1 MSNLPRTEH
10 PRPDFA
16 RECWMTLNGE
26 WDFSIANDRFDQKI
40 IVPFAC
46 ECTLSGIGDT
56 GFHPVVWYRR
66 QFKIPSEMHGKHILL
81 HFGAVDYSCSVWV
94 NGVLVK
100 EHTGG
105 QSSFAAD
112 ITHAIRWDEE
122 NLLVVR
128 VQDDPQNL
136 EQPRGKQFWEEKSRS
151 IFYTRTTG
159 IWQSVWLEA
168 VSPAHLVNVRIT
180 PLFDEKAVCFDY
192 KLSENSG
199 LALETYISFQGTP
212 VTTLTV
218 HPQSAAGSFT
228 VNVDRPTADIWNFYE
243 DLAWSPEHPR
253 LFDVRFRVLCKGQC
267 TDEVHSYFGMRKVA
281 VENGRFLLNGRP
293 YYQKLVLDQGY
304 WPQSLLTAPDDEA
317 FVKDIQL
324 VKEMGFNG
332 VRLHQKVED
341 PRFYYHADRMGL
353 LVWGEIGSAYI
364 YSPEYAKNFYQ
375 EWVDCVLRDYNHPCI
390 VVWVPLNESWGV
402 QEIWKDP
409 MQQAHSMAAYHITK
423 SLDRTR
429 PVVDNDGWEHTCGDL
444 LTIHDYEGNASVLLE
459 RYAEM
464 ERILKYRP
472 GGKDLFAYGYG
483 YVERPVIVSEYGG
496 VRFAQE
502 GTDGWG
508 YSSDNDPHNYVQH
521 VASLTAALLRS
532 PHVQGYCYTQ
542 LCDVESE
549 QNGLLTYER
558 KPKVD
563 LKLIREAND
572 GNWAVNETD

>member
-1 MSNLPRTEH
+1 M
-10 PRPDFA
+10 
-16 RECWMTLNGE
+16 
-26 WDFSIANDRFDQKI
+26 
-40 IVPFAC
+40 
-46 ECTLSGIGDT
+46 
-56 GFHPVVWYRR
+56 
-66 QFKIPSEMHGKHILL
+66 
-81 HFGAVDYSCSVWV
+81 
-94 NGVLVK
+94 
-100 EHTGG
+100 
-105 QSSFAAD
+105 
-112 ITHAIRWDEE
+112 
-122 NLLVVR
+122 
-128 VQDDPQNL
+128 
-136 EQPRGKQFWEEKSRS
+136 
-151 IFYTRTTG
+151 
-159 IWQSVWLEA
+159 
-168 VSPAHLVNVRIT
+168 
-180 PLFDEKAVCFDY
+180 
-192 KLSENSG
+192 
-199 LALETYISFQGTP
+199 
-212 VTTLTV
+212 
-218 HPQSAAGSFT
+218 
-228 VNVDRPTADIWNFYE
+228 
-243 DLAWSPEHPR
+243 
-253 LFDVRFRVLCKGQC
+253 
-267 TDEVHSYFGMRKVA
+267 
-281 VENGRFLLNGRP
+281 
-293 YYQKLVLDQGY
+293 
-304 WPQSLLTAPDDEA
+304 TAPDDEA

-332 VRLHQKVED
+332 VRMHQKVED

-472 GGKDLFAYGYG
+472 GGKDLFTYGYG

-558 KPKVD
+558 KPKVN
-563 LKLIREAND
+563 LKLIQEAND

>member
-1 MSNLPRTEH
+1 M
-10 PRPDFA
+10 
-16 RECWMTLNGE
+16 
-26 WDFSIANDRFDQKI
+26 
-40 IVPFAC
+40 
-46 ECTLSGIGDT
+46 
-56 GFHPVVWYRR
+56 
-66 QFKIPSEMHGKHILL
+66 
-81 HFGAVDYSCSVWV
+81 HFGAVDYSCNVWV
-94 NGVLVK
+94 NGALVK

-105 QSSFAAD
+105 QSSFEAD
-112 ITHAIRWDEE
+112 ITHAIRRDEE

-212 VTTLTV
+212 VTTITV
-218 HPQSAAGSFT
+218 HPQSTAGSFT

-267 TDEVHSYFGMRKVA
+267 TDEVRSYFGMRKVA
-281 VENGRFLLNGRP
+281 VENGHFLLNGRP

-304 WPQSLLTAPDDEA
+304 WPQSLLTAPNDEA

-332 VRLHQKVED
+332 VRMHQKVED

-353 LVWGEIGSAYI
+353 LVWGEIGS
-364 YSPEYAKNFYQ
+364 
-375 EWVDCVLRDYNHPCI
+375 
-390 VVWVPLNESWGV
+390 
-402 QEIWKDP
+402 
-409 MQQAHSMAAYHITK
+409 
-423 SLDRTR
+423 
-429 PVVDNDGWEHTCGDL
+429 
-444 LTIHDYEGNASVLLE
+444 
-459 RYAEM
+459 
-464 ERILKYRP
+464 
-472 GGKDLFAYGYG
+472 AYGYG